1 MWRFGFKHKLWEVLG
16 SSAAIF
22 KLEMMRMKNYWKMS
36 DFSVFSVPY
45 VYVDHSSYLADQLF
59 AQNRVTMKFK
69 GEMTK
74 NGSPYCIVFCK
85 VLKKDAERFEEAMG
99 KLKDKMLLLGHK
111 DYLEVCSE
119 IAKMIEEGTKA
130 RKRR

>member
-1 MWRFGFKHKLWEVLG
+1 MTGNLT
-16 SSAAIF
+16 
-22 KLEMMRMKNYWKMS
+22 RMFL
-36 DFSVFSVPY
+36 D
-45 VYVDHSSYLADQLF
+45 
-59 AQNRVTMKFK
+59 
-69 GEMTK
+69 
-74 NGSPYCIVFCK
+74 
-85 VLKKDAERFEEAMG
+85 MG

>member
-36 DFSVFSVPY
+36 DFSIFSVPY
-45 VYVDHSSYLADQLF
+45 AYVDHSSYLADQLF
-59 AQNRVTMKFK
+59 VQNKVTMKFK

-74 NGSPYCIVFCK
+74 KGSPYCIVFCK